1 MDRYTK
7 FILTMIAVG
16 IFGLNFFG
24 GLGGVSFYSQI
35 VGTLTGVIV
44 AFFGGYIIY
53 SIVKSTVGI
62 RLTEEEEFNGAD
74 ISIHK
79 INSVSSDK

>member
-1 MDRYTK
+1 M
-7 FILTMIAVG
+7 
-16 IFGLNFFG
+16 
-24 GLGGVSFYSQI
+24 
-35 VGTLTGVIV
+35 
-44 AFFGGYIIY
+44 
-53 SIVKSTVGI
+53 GI